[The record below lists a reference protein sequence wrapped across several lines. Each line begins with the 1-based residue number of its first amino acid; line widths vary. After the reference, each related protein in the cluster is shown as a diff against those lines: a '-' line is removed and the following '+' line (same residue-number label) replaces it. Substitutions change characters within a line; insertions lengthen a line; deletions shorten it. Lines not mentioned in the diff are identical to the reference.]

1 MANHSIVHVEIPAT
15 DTAQASKFY
24 SDLFGWNIQV
34 DPTFDYHM
42 FEANPGPGG
51 GFVQV
56 GGMGDYK
63 LGEVLIYVST
73 NDIDAS
79 LAQAESLGGKIL
91 QPKTEIPHIG
101 WFTLVL
107 PFNF

>member
-1 MANHSIVHVEIPAT
+1 
-15 DTAQASKFY
+15 
-24 SDLFGWNIQV
+24 
-34 DPTFDYHM
+34 M

-56 GGMGDYK
+56 GGMGDYN
-63 LGEVLIYVST
+63 LGEVLIYVYT

-101 WFTLVL
+101 WFAFFSDPSGNRIALFTNM
-107 PFNF
+107 PH